1 LQERLAANPQDI
13 DALALKAQ
21 ILFQEGNA
29 GESLTLLRRAA
40 EQAPERAMI
49 RTLLVKVMLAL
60 VRQDFA
66 THAALTDELE
76 KLVTDAA
83 TRREVLRY
91 RVQGL
96 AQTDRVWDAFGSLIE
111 LADQELS
118 AAAGGSPSTALES
131 VERERTA
138 RMDRWLARQLE
149 KLLERADSQTRER

>member
-76 KLVTDAA
+76 KLVTDPVQ
-83 TRREVLRY
+83 RREVLRY

-96 AQTDRVWDAFGSLIE
+96 AQTDRVWDAFQSLLE

-118 AAAGGSPSTALES
+118 AAAGGSPNTALQTID
-131 VERERTA
+131 RERNV
-138 RMDRWLARQLE
+138 RIDRWLQRQLQR
-149 KLLERADSQTRER
+149 LLERADSGTRE